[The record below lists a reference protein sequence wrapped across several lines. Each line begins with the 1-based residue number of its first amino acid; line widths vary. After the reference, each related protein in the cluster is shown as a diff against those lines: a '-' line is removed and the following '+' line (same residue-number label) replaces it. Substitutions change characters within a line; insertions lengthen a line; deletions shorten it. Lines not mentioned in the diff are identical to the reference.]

1 MREMAK
7 VVKKPKNTSKK
18 RNFKKNSKEFVNKKN
33 KVVIPSVFSEEKVAE
48 AASIV
53 DQKSQVKFDRKLEKQ
68 SEKKVEKK
76 EEKKVEKKEEKKEVK
91 VVEIKEV
98 KKDKK
103 FNKNTNFIF
112 NKEVSKTSVRI
123 YYFTAFISLVWI
135 VFAGVWL
142 RNSTSLGYRPLMQM
156 TPMELGSFLS
166 AVLVPMLFVW
176 ILSFYL
182 ERNLSAAS
190 EKKNVYSFL
199 SSVFHSDKKGMEF
212 IDMIEAGIKVQ
223 VESLQGELKE
233 VDRFSREVKATY
245 EGVVES
251 NEKFLNQLKKQSEL
265 VAKLDAKINSTS
277 EDNIARLSVDL
288 KEIKDSFDKI
298 SDNAGK
304 VDNVISSQ
312 VSNLN
317 QAVNKALDDSRR
329 VAEEIETS
337 TDIMLTKTSGSVKKV
352 EKITGDIKKSVG
364 VLDDVFQKH
373 DTTINNVM
381 AYFETQGDALDKS
394 LEKQS
399 YIFDEKTQEL
409 SAKVGAGVEQV
420 DKYLTNIE
428 KVSDRIGGE
437 GDKVTGVLDKL
448 TSTIDAKSEN
458 FVNFISNISSQVKEA
473 NSNLNNTMSE
483 LYEMANKVRKNS
495 DEVNSVMTGNVDEL
509 VARTEEASKQVKN
522 IRESIEQQANDLANV
537 ANQVSSH
544 ARLSEFSM
552 EEQANKLTETQEN
565 FVSGLSDIEDKM
577 TSVRGMIGE
586 ILDKFEDNSG
596 AINEKVA
603 IVSQNISHNLKG
615 VEDVISSFNV
625 VNDSI
630 EVSLSKINRV
640 GGGLQLSGIGSSV
653 DGGKKSKKKDSVE
666 KVKSDINEA
675 FVENRNA
682 FTNISTVVEKLNS
695 VAVDLSRLYD
705 PNIQEGIWNSY
716 YGGQKNIFAKYLS
729 KKLDKR
735 QIVAVKDLIQRN
747 KEFEGYV
754 KDFLAHFEK
763 MIIDANKAEGRDV
776 LISMLN
782 TSEYGRIYL
791 FFKGLI

>member
-1 MREMAK
+1 MTK
-7 VVKKPKNTSKK
+7 VVKKPKNNSKNK
-18 RNFKKNSKEFVNKKN
+18 SFKKNSRNFNDRKK
-33 KVVIPSVFSEEKVAE
+33 KVVIPSVFSEEKAAE
-48 AASIV
+48 ATTIV
-53 DQKSQVKFDRKLEKQ
+53 DEKSQVKF
-68 SEKKVEKK
+68 EKKVEKK
-76 EEKKVEKKEEKKEVK
+76 LDKKVEKNTEEKIAEVDRK
-91 VVEIKEV
+91 VE
-98 KKDKK
+98 KKLKK
-103 FNKNTNFIF
+103 GSKNSNFIF
-112 NKEVSKTSVRI
+112 NKEVSKTAVRI
-123 YYFTAFISLVWI
+123 YYFTAFLSIVWV
-135 VFAGVWL
+135 VFAAVWL
-142 RNSTSLGYRPLMQM
+142 RNTTSLGYRPLLQM

-166 AVLVPMLFVW
+166 AVLVPILFVW

-223 VESLQGELKE
+223 VEALQGELKE
-233 VDRFSREVKATY
+233 VDRFSREVKSTY

-265 VAKLDAKINSTS
+265 VVKLDSKINSTS

-304 VDNVISSQ
+304 VDGVISSQ
-312 VSNLN
+312 VSNLS
-317 QAVNKALDDSRR
+317 QAVNKALDDSKKIS
-329 VAEEIETS
+329 EEIETS

-373 DTTINNVM
+373 DSTINNVM
-381 AYFETQGDALDKS
+381 AYFETQGDVLEKS
-394 LEKQS
+394 LEKQEVV
-399 YIFDEKTQEL
+399 FDEKTEVL
-409 SAKVGAGVEQV
+409 SSKVGEGVKKVEE
-420 DKYLTNIE
+420 YLGSIE
-428 KVSDRIGGE
+428 KVSERIGGE
-437 GDKVTGVLDKL
+437 GDKVTGVLEKL

-473 NSNLNNTMSE
+473 NSNLNNTMNE
-483 LYEMANKVRKNS
+483 LYEMANKVRSNS

-544 ARLSEFSM
+544 ARLSEFSL
-552 EEQANKLTETQEN
+552 EEQSNKLTETQEN

-577 TSVRGMIGE
+577 SSVRGMIGE
-586 ILDKFEDNSG
+586 ILGKFEDNSG

-640 GGGLQLSGIGSSV
+640 GGGLQLSGIGFS
-653 DGGKKSKKKDSVE
+653 DGSGKKSKKKDSVA
-666 KVKSDINEA
+666 KVNSEVTEA
-675 FVENRNA
+675 FEENRNA
-682 FTNISTVVEKLNS
+682 FTNISMVVEKLNS

-735 QIVAVKDLIQRN
+735 QIVAAKDLIERN
-747 KEFEGYV
+747 REFSGYV
-754 KDFLAHFEK
+754 KDFLAQFEK

-782 TSEYGRIYL
+782 TSEYGKIYL
-791 FFKGLI
+791 FFKGLV